1 MDHPIY
7 HPYQRNQRSGPVFAS
22 SPFMKKLILLFI
34 LFSFGASGVVP
45 AQKKLR
51 TIKNE
56 SFKPGEIL
64 KFRIHYGFMDAGE
77 AILEV
82 KSDLKNFG
90 GRDCYH
96 VVGTGSTVG
105 AFDWF
110 FKVRDR
116 YESVVD
122 KDAILPWMFIRRVNE
137 GGYIINQNVSFNHY
151 KDSAYSEKKTISI
164 PENTQDLISAF
175 YYARTLDFANAKEGD
190 IFPIMGYLDDATIP
204 LNLKFLGREEVKS
217 KKGTFKCVKFR
228 PMLQEGRV
236 FKDQEDM
243 TVWISDDKNRIP
255 VRVQTDILIGSIKM
269 DLVDFENLSNE
280 PAITKK

>member
-1 MDHPIY
+1 
-7 HPYQRNQRSGPVFAS
+7 
-22 SPFMKKLILLFI
+22 MKKLSILVIF
-34 LFSFGASGVVP
+34 FSIGISTVVA

-51 TIKNE
+51 SIKNE

-82 KSDLKNFG
+82 KNDLKNFG

-96 VVGTGSTVG
+96 VVGTGNTVG

-122 KDAILPWMFIRRVNE
+122 KDAMIPWMFIRRVNE

-204 LNLKFLGREEVKS
+204 LNLKFLGREEVKT
-217 KKGTFKCVKFR
+217 KKGTFRCVKFR

-269 DLVDFENLSNE
+269 DLVGFENLASE
-280 PAITKK
+280 PAIIKD

>member
-1 MDHPIY
+1 MDHHIY
-7 HPYQRNQRSGPVFAS
+7 HSYYNNYRSGPVFAS